1 MISVICPVYNESAYI
16 KKLLEFYTHALPAD
30 KELILVDGNSTD
42 DTCVIIKQYIQ
53 KRDDIRLLD
62 NPKRI
67 VPYALNKAIEAAK
80 GDIIIRLDAHT
91 DYAPDYF
98 EKI

>member
-1 MISVICPVYNESAYI
+1 
-16 KKLLEFYTHALPAD
+16 
-30 KELILVDGNSTD
+30 
-42 DTCVIIKQYIQ
+42 
-53 KRDDIRLLD
+53 LD